1 MSRLLPTIAR
11 TNQRDAEALKAF
23 NDLWEQLSPRILGDN
38 ATAASA
44 ADRAATDGSSQGGD
58 GSAAGGSPSIGETEG
73 RPSLELP
80 PVVTSV
86 QESAG
91 PLLEQLADPDSRLRP
106 RLPRLGTLT
115 RRFGATLLRRVASRL
130 EEDAALPDAP
140 ELVRTVAER
149 AAEVDRT
156 LAEMLEPDA
165 PGAAAAV
172 DEAQQEKEQ
181 PVG

>member
-1 MSRLLPTIAR
+1 M
-11 TNQRDAEALKAF
+11 
-23 NDLWEQLSPRILGDN
+23 
-38 ATAASA
+38 
-44 ADRAATDGSSQGGD
+44 
-58 GSAAGGSPSIGETEG
+58 
-73 RPSLELP
+73 
-80 PVVTSV
+80 
-86 QESAG
+86 
-91 PLLEQLADPDSRLRP
+91 
-106 RLPRLGTLT
+106 
-115 RRFGATLLRRVASRL
+115 ASRL